1 VSAGPGK
8 DSLIFDTGPLETFAF
23 ADEPAWSALWGGF
36 GSRMH
41 RTDAVV
47 DEIARKIRRQE
58 TFLEKVTIALWPAAP
73 IDLSDDESRHT
84 IDTLR
89 ERLRREGDL
98 PTQHVGEAATIL
110 AARRCGGI
118 AVIDDST
125 VQASLA
131 PRQWVWSGPW
141 ICSRTCCVEAV
152 CPAPMAGPPGDA
164 CAATHAS
171 PEIDRSTLCPPVCG
185 LHRL

>member
-23 ADEPAWSALWGGF
+23 ADEPAWSALWSGF

-47 DEIARKIRRQE
+47 DEIARKIRRYE
-58 TFLEKVTIALWPAAP
+58 TFLEKVTIALWPGAP
-73 IDLSDDESRHT
+73 IDLSDDESQHM

-89 ERLRREGDL
+89 ERLRREGDS

-118 AVIDDST
+118 AVIDDFDG
-125 VQASLA
+125 ASLA
-131 PRQWVWSGPW
+131 RYVLELAEVDLLDQAGLAVHPASRREAPRA
-141 ICSRTCCVEAV
+141 T
-152 CPAPMAGPPGDA
+152 PAARS
-164 CAATHAS
+164 AA
-171 PEIDRSTLCPPVCG
+171 STG
-185 LHRL
+185 R

>member
-1 VSAGPGK
+1 VAAGPGK

-23 ADEPAWSALWGGF
+23 ADEPAWSALWSGF

-47 DEIARKIRRQE
+47 DEIARKIRRHE
-58 TFLEKVTIALWPAAP
+58 TFLEKVTIGLWPAAP
-73 IDLSDDESRHT
+73 IDLSDDESQHT

-89 ERLRREGDL
+89 ERLRREGDS
-98 PTQHVGEAATIL
+98 PMKHVGEAATIL

-118 AVIDDST
+118 AVIDDFDG
-125 VQASLA
+125 ASLA
-131 PRQWVWSGPW
+131 RA
-141 ICSRTCCVEAV
+141 EAV
-152 CPAPMAGPPGDA
+152 RVVRTRDLLKNLLRGGRLS
-164 CAATHAS
+164 CADGWSTWRRMRSHS
-171 PEIDRSTLCPPVCG
+171 RLPEIDRSDLCPPACG